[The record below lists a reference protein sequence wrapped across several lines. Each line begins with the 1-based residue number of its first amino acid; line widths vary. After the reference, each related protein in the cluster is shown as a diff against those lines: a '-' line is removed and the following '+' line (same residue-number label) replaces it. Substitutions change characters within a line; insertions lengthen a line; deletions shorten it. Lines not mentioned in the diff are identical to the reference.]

1 MPTPIENVFANLQ
14 AYKRKYYKN
23 MLIKGSILAVCAL
36 ITAFAVVNMLE
47 YFGNF
52 STTLRAS
59 LFYGFLALSLTSLL
73 YWVLI
78 PIYRLIDLRRQ
89 LSDVEAAKN
98 IGSHFPEIDDRLLNV
113 LQLHGQSADF
123 DRNALWQASVNQ
135 KAAQIAPIPFTRAI
149 DYKKNRKYVRFLI
162 FPLFIVG
169 ALLLIDIDLFKV
181 STERLI
187 NYNESYAPQAPF
199 SFELKNQ
206 TLEAFRNEDF
216 TLEAHLKGKA
226 LPKDVFIYLP
236 SGRKIKMEKQADGL
250 YTYTFNKIQKQIDFA
265 LEGEGYL
272 SKNYT
277 ILLRERPHI
286 SQFQMLLEYP
296 AYIGKKNERVENT
309 GNALI
314 PAGTR
319 VKWLFQTKETE
330 QITFVFESDS
340 LPQAAKEVG
349 EAVFEYDKKALTSTA
364 YHIKLK
370 NQYSQNKEEIKYFL
384 NVIPDE
390 YPQISLTEF
399 EDTLMYDYIALGGA
413 VSDDYGISKI
423 ALHYRISD
431 PNAPNQQA
439 KFQTLPIAHNK
450 NAISQQ
456 YFYQLELQ
464 KLGLKA
470 GQQIEYF
477 TEVWDNDGI
486 RGSKSSRSATFRFAL
501 PSSRELKQEAEQA
514 ASQAEAQMNEALK
527 EAEIL
532 QEKLKE
538 MQDRLKGKKELSWQD
553 KKALEELLKKHE
565 ELSKKIDK
573 MSQENDLLNEKEE
586 RAGQKKNERVAEK
599 AEQLQKLMDEM
610 LDEETKKLY
619 EKLNEL
625 LQENAKSEDLKELLE
640 QIEKKQLNVE
650 KELDR
655 ALEMFKQLQMDKKM
669 EDIAQQLEDLAQ
681 KQEQLAEETKK
692 LDEKQA
698 AKSDPKQEDKQNQA
712 FQEQK
717 EKQDNLNQEFE
728 QLEKEMEE
736 LKEMNEELQNERD
749 LDDLDQ
755 NQEQIEQEQ
764 QKSSQEL
771 GKQNKQKA
779 AQSQKNAAQE
789 MKKMAQEMQQMAQS
803 MEMQAMQQDYGDLR
817 AILENLLKLSFD
829 QEAIMEGFRN
839 LSPSDPQFNVL
850 SQKQLKLVDDAK
862 IVEDSLRALAKKSF
876 QIESFVMRELT
887 DMNDYIEQS
896 LKSIQDRRAD
906 IAAGKQQRT
915 MTSINNLAL
924 MLSDVL
930 EQMQQMMSMGM
941 PGQQMCS
948 MPGNKPSLGQM
959 QQSLNQRIQQL
970 QKSGKSGRA
979 LSEELSK
986 LAAEQEAIRRAVQE
1000 QMKAG
1005 GKQKGNQGDPN
1016 NPDGEE
1022 GEENDDKEGGSKGNG
1037 TMGEL
1042 LEQMEKTEEDLVNK
1056 RITQELIER
1065 QKEIMTRLLESEK
1078 AQKERELDKEREA
1091 EQAKTKKR
1099 VPPNDNFSDYLK
1111 EKEKQIEL
1119 LKTIPPALHPYYK
1132 QYVNQ
1137 YFKKL

>member
-36 ITAFAVVNMLE
+36 MTAFAVVNMLE

-52 STTLRAS
+52 STTLRAC

-89 LSDVEAAKN
+89 LSDTEAAKN

-113 LQLHGQSADF
+113 LQLHRQSADF
-123 DRNALWQASVNQ
+123 DKNALWQASVNQ
-135 KAAQIAPIPFTRAI
+135 KAAQIAPIPFTKAI
-149 DYKKNRKYVRFLI
+149 DYRKNRKYVRFLI
-162 FPLFIVG
+162 FPLFIIG
-169 ALLLIDIDLFKV
+169 ALLLVDIDLFKV

-187 NYNESYAPQAPF
+187 NYNESYAPKAPF
-199 SFELKNQ
+199 SFVVKNQ
-206 TLEAFRNEDF
+206 TLEAFKNEDF
-216 TLEAHLKGKA
+216 TLEAQLEGKI

-236 SGRKIKMEKQADGL
+236 SGRKIKMEKRADGL
-250 YTYTFNKIQKQIDFA
+250 YTYTFSKVQKQIDFA

-277 ILLRERPHI
+277 LLLRERPHI

-319 VKWLFQTKETE
+319 IKWLFQTKETE
-330 QITFVFESDS
+330 QITFVFDDDS
-340 LPQAAKEVG
+340 LPQAAKAVG
-349 EAVFEYDKKALTSTA
+349 EAVFEYDKKALTSTS
-364 YHIKLK
+364 YRVHLK
-370 NQYSQNKEEIKYFL
+370 NKYSQNKEPIQYFL

-399 EDTLMYDYIALGGA
+399 ADTVRYDYIAVGGT

-423 ALHYRISD
+423 ALHYRLSD
-431 PNAPNQQA
+431 PSKPEQTT
-439 KFQTLPIAHNK
+439 KFQTLLIPHNK

-464 KLGLKA
+464 KLGLKT

-486 RGSKSSRSATFRFAL
+486 RGNKSSRSATFRFAL
-501 PSSRELKQEAEQA
+501 PSALELKEQAQQA

-538 MQDRLKGKKELSWQD
+538 MQDKLKGKKELSWQD
-553 KKALEELLKKHE
+553 KKALEELLKKYE
-565 ELSKKIDK
+565 ALSKKIDR

-586 RAGQKKNERVAEK
+586 RAGQKKNERIAEK
-599 AEQLQKLMDEM
+599 AEQLQKLMDEV

-625 LQENAKSEDLKELLE
+625 LQENAKSEDLRELLE
-640 QIEKKQLNVE
+640 KIEKKQLNIE

-669 EDIAQQLEDLAQ
+669 EDIAQQLEELAQ

-692 LDEKQA
+692 LDEKQES
-698 AKSDPKQEDKQNQA
+698 KSDPKQEAKPNKT

-717 EKQDNLNQEFE
+717 EKQDDLNQKFK

-736 LKEMNEELQNERD
+736 LKEMNKELQNKRD
-749 LDDLDQ
+749 LDDLDR

-789 MKKMAQEMQQMAQS
+789 MKKMAQEMRQMAQS
-803 MEMQAMQQDYGDLR
+803 MEMQALLQDYGDLR

-839 LSPSDPQFNVL
+839 LSPNDPQFNVL

-896 LKSIQDRRAD
+896 LKSIKERRAD
-906 IAAGKQQRT
+906 VAAGKQQRT

-930 EQMQQMMSMGM
+930 EQMQKMMSMGM

-948 MPGNKPSLGQM
+948 LPGSKPSLGQM

-979 LSEELSK
+979 LSEELAK
-986 LAAEQEAIRRAVQE
+986 LAAEQESIRRAIQQ
-1000 QMKAG
+1000 QMKSG
-1005 GKQKGNQGDPN
+1005 GKQRGKQSNPN
-1016 NPDGEE
+1016 NPDGEQ
-1022 GEENDDKEGGSKGNG
+1022 DDDQKGDSKGHG

-1065 QKEIMTRLLESEK
+1065 QKEILTRLLESEK
-1078 AQKERELDKEREA
+1078 AQRERELDKEREA
-1091 EQAKTKKR
+1091 EQAKSKKR
-1099 VPPNDNFSDYLK
+1099 VPPSDNFSDYLK

-1132 QYVNQ
+1132 QYVNE